1 MRRLVLAMMLIAVA
15 PSQAQPPQDASA
27 PAAPATPAGSLS
39 PAPAQ
44 APLLAPALAPAS
56 VLVPVQTPAATT
68 GVAAMDVEDL
78 RMFVEVMDQIRAS
91 YVEPVP
97 DHTLWVDAVRG
108 MLESL
113 DPHSEYLDRK
123 DYRTL
128 REDTSGAFDG
138 VGLELNMDNDQLKV
152 VAPID
157 GSPAQKAGIRA
168 GDVIIKLN
176 GQLVHGQSMQALIAQ
191 MNGAPGSRIVIT
203 IQRGDG
209 PLQDI
214 AMQRAHIAVSAVQG
228 SWIVPGE
235 ALLRISM
242 FTEKTGQDLE
252 AETRKLRATGTIRGV
267 VLDLRNNPGGVL
279 NGAVEV
285 ADDFLDQGVIVS
297 THGRIKDADQRFV
310 ATPGQLFSGVP
321 VVVLI
326 NGGTASA
333 AEIVAG
339 ALQDQ
344 HRALLLGTTSFGKG
358 SVQSVLPLRG
368 ERGIKLTTARYYTPS
383 GRSIQAHGIVPDLIV
398 RQADVKINDDSDQFY
413 HEADLA
419 GHLGNQQKASSADAP
434 SEGDRLLA
442 HDFQLYQALSILR
455 AQDLMHP
462 AASSDPGH

>member
-1 MRRLVLAMMLIAVA
+1 MRRLVLTMILVAVSSSRAQAPQNTATPVA
-15 PSQAQPPQDASA
+15 PTAPASASA
-27 PAAPATPAGSLS
+27 PAPA
-39 PAPAQ
+39 
-44 APLLAPALAPAS
+44 
-56 VLVPVQTPAATT
+56 

-91 YVEPVP
+91 YVEPVQ

-128 REDTSGAFDG
+128 REDTSGSFDG

-209 PLQDI
+209 PLRDI

-228 SWIVPGE
+228 SWITPGE

-242 FTEKTGQDLE
+242 FTERTGQDLE
-252 AETRKLRATGTIRGV
+252 EQTRKLRATGTIRGV

-279 NGAVEV
+279 TGAVDV
-285 ADDFLDQGVIVS
+285 ADEFLDQGVIVS
-297 THGRIKDADQRFV
+297 TRGRIKDADQRFV
-310 ATPGQLFSGVP
+310 ATPGQLFSAVP

-339 ALQDQ
+339 ALQDN

-383 GRSIQAHGIVPDLIV
+383 GRSIQAHGIIPDLTV
-398 RQADVKINDDSDQFY
+398 HQADVKVTDDSDQFY

-419 GHLGNQQKASSADAP
+419 GHLGNQQKSSDEHASSD
-434 SEGDRLLA
+434 DDQLLA
-442 HDFQLYQALSILR
+442 RDFQLYQALSILR

-462 AASSDPGH
+462 VASSGPGH